1 MASRRGGERAGSR
14 GRFRSDPPMT
24 LKRGVARAGRVSH
37 AFPVSSTNDVEAR
50 AGSGGR
56 FRAPPPMTLKRGGA
70 SEGRAQT
77 GVSGARAGRA
87 RGPRLG
93 PLTSSS
99 GAGGG
104 PRRGVPTP
112 LRGVGERR
120 SAPRPA
126 PPCARARGS
135 CPRVGS
141 SVCPGTPRRRLGGPR
156 RTRALGGG
164 SGPRHPRSRSGRR
177 LLPLTPGGRRGA
189 LEATY
194 REAKLRP
201 ARSSRL
207 LGRGSEINK
216 QKLTSNRPANSMEE
230 KERCDPFGSVLVL
243 FLPH

>member
-1 MASRRGGERAGSR
+1 MASRRGGKRAGSR

-135 CPRVGS
+135 CPPRRIVCLPGNPEAASWGAPPHPAPGRRQRQRPPAPPVPIRPPPPPVNARREAWSVGGHLPRSKASACPELPIARPRVG
-141 SVCPGTPRRRLGGPR
+141 
-156 RTRALGGG
+156 
-164 SGPRHPRSRSGRR
+164 
-177 LLPLTPGGRRGA
+177 
-189 LEATY
+189 
-194 REAKLRP
+194 
-201 ARSSRL
+201 
-207 LGRGSEINK
+207 N
-216 QKLTSNRPANSMEE
+216 
-230 KERCDPFGSVLVL
+230 
-243 FLPH
+243 